1 MSSTPLLDDAQG
13 VGAWGVRVAGGKL
26 AVCGLGGR
34 MCWYSLNVAVDVFS
48 RLFGASVYPQML
60 FVYNAG
66 ATVGLVLQVLYDA
79 RLDAQ
84 YGIKSTFFVRYA
96 AGLVVLIAIQLVVA
110 SVRRQGLLLLL
121 CTVAGY
127 ADYYAG
133 GTLTQIAGMYGGTPA
148 AVFIGQSSCGILLLA
163 YTLAT
168 GFGGDTDTSGGATL
182 YFMLCSACSA
192 SALIVFCLFWWRD
205 PCALSIVSRAEAN
218 RVKPHRASTV
228 ALEMLSDLLAKA
240 VEGERECSGRS
251 SEASIYGDGNASP
264 RSPNVEML
272 KQRHSIESD
281 RLLANEKMMEEV
293 RKKEWM
299 VLKRAARSSWMLQ
312 LAIMMQWVAMLGVQ
326 SYFTLIRCAS
336 SSNTDPSGGA
346 AADSQQASTMNQQ
359 LVYVNMFALAV
370 GQWLPDW
377 LPHLADITQGRLL
390 AASAS
395 MLAIS
400 LPAVNVYVAG
410 GVPLI
415 SRWEMCAV
423 MSLFYS
429 FGAGLWMLDYRFV
442 STMEAELQPPTIRL
456 LNLSLEIGILL
467 GIAASSMQHEG

>member
-1 MSSTPLLDDAQG
+1 MSSTPLLDDASG
-13 VGAWGVRVAGGKL
+13 VGAGAVRLAGCQI

-48 RLFGASVYPQML
+48 RIFGASVYPQML

-66 ATVGLVLQVLYDA
+66 ATVGLILQVLYDA
-79 RLDAQ
+79 RLDAL
-84 YGIKSTFFVRYA
+84 YGIKTTFFVRYA
-96 AGLVVLIAIQLVVA
+96 VGLVVLIGIQLVVA
-110 SVRRQGLLLLL
+110 SVTQQGVLLLL
-121 CTVAGY
+121 CTLAGF

-133 GTLTQIAGMYGGTPA
+133 GTLTQVAGMYGGSPS

-168 GFGGDTDTSGGATL
+168 GFGGDADQSGGATV

-192 SALIVFCLFWWRD
+192 SALVVFCLFWRRD
-205 PCALSIVSRAEAN
+205 PCALAIVSGAEAN
-218 RVKPHRASTV
+218 RVKPHRASII
-228 ALEMLSDLLAKA
+228 ALETLSALLAEA
-240 VEGERECSGRS
+240 TGGERSSRS
-251 SEASIYGDGNASP
+251 TDASIYSSP
-264 RSPNVEML
+264 SSSNVEL
-272 KQRHSIESD
+272 LRQRHSLESD
-281 RLLANEKMMEEV
+281 RLLANQKMMEEV
-293 RKKEWM
+293 RKKEWL
-299 VLKRAARSSWMLQ
+299 VLKRAAHSTWMLQ

-326 SYFTLIRCAS
+326 SYFTLIQCA
-336 SSNTDPSGGA
+336 TGPSTEAGGA
-346 AADSQQASTMNQQ
+346 SAGSQQASTMNQQ
-359 LVYVNMFALAV
+359 LVYVNMFALAA

-377 LPHLADITQGRLL
+377 LPHLGDITQGRLL

-400 LPAVNVYVAG
+400 LPAVNIYVAG

-415 SRWEMCAV
+415 SKGEMCAV

-442 STMEAELQPPTIRL
+442 STMDAALQPPTIRL

-467 GIAASSMQHEG
+467 GIAASSLQHEV